1 MLLNQLRIKKMGYK
15 YTGLNITDE
24 ILEWVDRHNASCK
37 KGRELACEATGGGC
51 DFVVKYL
58 PNDKTMILSSAQDF
72 GSTPDELME
81 AACITIYDNWQEC
94 PEEGWTVI
102 NYFTTM
108 EALLAMAT
116 AEAWPNKKQAAI
128 NKLIFEY
135 SGFMNSMN
143 YSMCIKQKNP
153 GDAEDLL
160 IDLQKNHPSHWAIH
174 YLKGFIKRWDEVQGN
189 E

>member
-1 MLLNQLRIKKMGYK
+1 MGYR
-15 YTGLNITDE
+15 YTGMNITDE
-24 ILEWVDRHNASCK
+24 ILEWVDRHNDFCK

-51 DFVVKYL
+51 DFVVRYL
-58 PNDKTMILSSAQDF
+58 PNGKTMILSSGKDW
-72 GSTPDELME
+72 GSTPDRLLES
-81 AACITIYDNWQEC
+81 ACITIYDNWQEC
-94 PEEGWTVI
+94 PEDGWITI
-102 NYFTTM
+102 NYGSANS
-108 EALLAMAT
+108 ALIAMVRADSY
-116 AEAWPNKKQAAI
+116 PDKKQQQLD
-128 NKLIFEY
+128 KLVYEY